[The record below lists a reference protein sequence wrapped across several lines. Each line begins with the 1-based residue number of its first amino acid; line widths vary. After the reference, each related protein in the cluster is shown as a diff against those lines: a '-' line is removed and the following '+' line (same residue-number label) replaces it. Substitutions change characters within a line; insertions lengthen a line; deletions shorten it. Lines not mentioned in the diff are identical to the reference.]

1 MTEKCSLS
9 LCSTASAHKQMTP
22 WLPVESLGAGGRE
35 NAPIEHLKTRCKMPL
50 LENLCLLRSTFT
62 LAPPSNDTVGAAP
75 AFWIRRGQLAEESEE
90 KGSDCQLTLVILGV
104 RRRRRRRRGGEW
116 LQSRSRPAAAAAAI
130 LCLASLV
137 TLPIYKYMGHWD
149 NTISREKNKK
159 KKKWRHSICKAGLF
173 HTAGKTF
180 SKGS

>member
-1 MTEKCSLS
+1 MDKYNAKKWTNTISQKKWTNTQMTEKCSLS

-104 RRRRRRRRGGEW
+104 RRRRRRRRRRGGGVV
-116 LQSRSRPAAAAAAI
+116 A
-130 LCLASLV
+130 
-137 TLPIYKYMGHWD
+137 K
-149 NTISREKNKK
+149 
-159 KKKWRHSICKAGLF
+159 
-173 HTAGKTF
+173 
-180 SKGS
+180 

>member
-90 KGSDCQLTLVILGV
+90 KDPIASWHWSFWGLEGGG
-104 RRRRRRRRGGEW
+104 GGEGGSGCKVGQGPQQQQQQSSAWPAW
-116 LQSRSRPAAAAAAI
+116 LPSPYI
-130 LCLASLV
+130 NIWDIGT
-137 TLPIYKYMGHWD
+137 TLFP
-149 NTISREKNKK
+149 EKKQEE
-159 KKKWRHSICKAGLF
+159 KKWRHSICKAGLF